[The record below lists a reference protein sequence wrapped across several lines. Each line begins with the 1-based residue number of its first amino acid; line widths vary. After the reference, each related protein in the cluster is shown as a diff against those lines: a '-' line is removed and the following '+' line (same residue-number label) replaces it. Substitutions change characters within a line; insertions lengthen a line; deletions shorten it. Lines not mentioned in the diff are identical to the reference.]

1 MKWYRIGALALLG
14 LAIVALA
21 GVGRPEGAG
30 GASTS
35 PSSGITVTGNGS
47 VKAVPNQADF
57 SLGVQTH
64 GSNAADA
71 LTANSERMRRV
82 IAALEAAGIAK
93 TDVQTQEVSVSPDYS
108 NNGQAGGYTAR
119 NTVSVKIR
127 DLAKAGN
134 VIDAASKAG
143 ANNVYGPTLSR
154 SDQDHLQAKALRSA
168 FDNARVKAQALA
180 DAANVRLGSVSAI
193 TEGFNGLPEPM
204 FAPAGRAAS
213 SDAKA
218 PVQPGTQDIQ
228 ATVTVTFAIG

>member
-1 MKWYRIGALALLG
+1 MKWYRLGALALLG

-35 PSSGITVTGNGS
+35 PSPGITVVGNGS
-47 VKAVPNQADF
+47 MKAVPNEADF

-93 TDVQTQEVSVSPDYS
+93 ADVQTQDVSVSADYS
-108 NNGQAGGYTAR
+108 SNGLAGSYTAR
-119 NTVSVKIR
+119 NSVSVKIR
-127 DLAKAGN
+127 DLAKAGD
-134 VIDAASKAG
+134 VLDAASKAG
-143 ANNVYGPTLSR
+143 ANDVYGPSLAR
-154 SDQDHLQAKALRSA
+154 ADRQQLEAKALRSA

-180 DAANVRLGSVSAI
+180 DAANVRLGGVTAI
-193 TEGFNGLPEPM
+193 TEGFQGGPEPY
-204 FAPAGRAAS
+204 FAAAQRSAGKAA
-213 SDAKA
+213 
-218 PVQPGTQDIQ
+218 PIQPGTQDIQ